1 MEQIAG
7 LSNWKLTLR
16 REEDHITVLRAVTCD
31 RKAALPDRLWGLPVT
46 VLGDHALAHNARPV
60 EGEQVRITCGRE
72 AGEWDNRNLTHLT
85 LPAYLTDVENYALYG
100 CRNLITLH
108 LHDRIDRWGGGCLM
122 NCRQLRELHITR
134 VGETHGD
141 ALAFLCDELHEELA
155 VIIRSVDG
163 TETRLLFP
171 EYAEIYEE
179 NVPNHHFDYHIHGG
193 GHPYHH
199 VFRAKQLDLRVYDG
213 LWDKFLRE
221 EHEPDAA
228 LRLAWNRLRW
238 PTDLTQQAERQYWD
252 YLLGRKER
260 ALLYQLTQR
269 DVFGLKLLLEGLQ
282 PEPDLLHRACEAA
295 RERGCTEALAL
306 LLERQHKAEPTG
318 FDKDFDL

>member
-16 REEDHITVLRAVTCD
+16 REENHITVLRAVTCD
-31 RKAALPDRLWGLPVT
+31 TKAALPDQLWGLPVT
-46 VLGDHALAHNARPV
+46 VLGDHALAPNARPV
-60 EGEQVRITCGRE
+60 EGEQVRVICGRE

-85 LPAYLTDVENYALYG
+85 LPVHLTDVEDYALYC
-100 CRNLITLH
+100 CRSLRTLR
-108 LHDRIDRWGGGCLM
+108 LSDRIDRWGGGCLM
-122 NCRQLRELHITR
+122 NCRELRELHLTR

-141 ALAFLCDELHEELA
+141 TLAFLCDELHEELT
-155 VIIRSVDG
+155 VTIRSVDG

-171 EYAEIYEE
+171 EYAEVYEE

-213 LWDKFLRE
+213 LWDKFLGE

-238 PTDLTQQAERQYWD
+238 PADLTQWAEKQYWD
-252 YLLGRKER
+252 YLQGRKEQV
-260 ALLYQLTQR
+260 LLYQLTQR
-269 DVFGLKLLLEGLQ
+269 DVLGLKLLLEGLQ
-282 PEPDLLHRACEAA
+282 PEPDLLHRACETA
-295 RERGCTEALAL
+295 RQAGFTEALAL
-306 LLERQHKAEPTG
+306 LLETQHKAEPVG